1 MGFRKGEY
9 METRKEKLMRELR
22 CTEQEALDIIKYD
35 EMIDKGLPVPFDLSK
50 EDAKIAAK
58 FANTGTKTQ
67 KTEKITR
74 KRKENAT
81 KAEII
86 SKLSEFLTKNIAEN
100 TILNPERQI
109 SFNLGEETYEL
120 TLIQKRKA
128 KK

>member
-1 MGFRKGEY
+1 

-67 KTEKITR
+67 KTEKTTR
-74 KRKENAT
+74 NRKENAT

-86 SKLSEFLTKNIAEN
+86 SKLSEFLTENVAEN

-109 SFNLGEETYEL
+109 SFILGEETYEL

-128 KK
+128 KKWERF

>member
-1 MGFRKGEY
+1 

-50 EDAKIAAK
+50 EDAKVAAK

-67 KTEKITR
+67 KTEKTTR
-74 KRKENAT
+74 NRKENAT

-86 SKLSEFLTKNIAEN
+86 SKLSEFLTENVAEN

-109 SFNLGEETYEL
+109 SFILGEETYEL

-128 KK
+128 KKWERF

>member
-1 MGFRKGEY
+1 

-67 KTEKITR
+67 KTEKTTR
-74 KRKENAT
+74 NRKENAT

-86 SKLSEFLTKNIAEN
+86 SKLSEFLTENVAEN

>member
-1 MGFRKGEY
+1 

-50 EDAKIAAK
+50 EDAKVAAK
-58 FANTGTKTQ
+58 FANTGTKKQSNTTQ
-67 KTEKITR
+67 TKR
-74 KRKENAT
+74 NRKENAT

-86 SKLSEFLTKNIAEN
+86 SKLSEFLTENIAKN